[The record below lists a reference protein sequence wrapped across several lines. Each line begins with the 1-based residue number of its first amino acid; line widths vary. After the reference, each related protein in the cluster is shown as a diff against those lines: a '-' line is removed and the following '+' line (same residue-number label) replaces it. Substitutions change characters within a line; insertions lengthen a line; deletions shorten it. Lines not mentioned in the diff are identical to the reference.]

1 MLIKTASDFYISIFK
16 ALNYKK
22 KKKKVIL
29 LAYTKWNWFKKFM
42 ESFKVPHEL

>member
-22 KKKKVIL
+22 KKKKGNFVGL
-29 LAYTKWNWFKKFM
+29 YKMKL
-42 ESFKVPHEL
+42 V